1 MIIDTN
7 NMTPEQVNVLVN
19 QLLGPIVAALHGNA
33 KVTVQ
38 VGSILKE
45 VPICIIDRGQIGKT
59 TRAALDAAHADLKAA
74 SNETEKIA
82 ALEKLVAAHDVI
94 LDGRKEE

>member
-1 MIIDTN
+1 MQNISIPELAAQIITHLRNNPEMIVEEGGKFKKVYVRIIDSG
-7 NMTPEQVNVLVN
+7 M
-19 QLLGPIVAALHGNA
+19 
-33 KVTVQ
+33 
-38 VGSILKE
+38 
-45 VPICIIDRGQIGKT
+45 IGT
-59 TRAALDAAHADLKAA
+59 ETHSELEAGRAALKAA